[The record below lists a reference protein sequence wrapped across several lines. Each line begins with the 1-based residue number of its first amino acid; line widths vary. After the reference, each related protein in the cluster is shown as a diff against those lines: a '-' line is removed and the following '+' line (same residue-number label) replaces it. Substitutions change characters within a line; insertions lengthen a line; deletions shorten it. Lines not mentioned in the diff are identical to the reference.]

1 MPPSDADLNSAVID
15 RYEQHLQ
22 WLFQGHQHISRHWLQ
37 TQADTDPEL
46 ASWLSL
52 RLRVALPPERL
63 QALAPHLRQQLSG
76 WQLYYQGQYQQAA
89 EQFTLAWPVAQ
100 EYPDSISPMDV
111 ALGLGKV
118 YTRTGDWSL
127 ARDWILHALASAR
140 AQQRLFAITEGYGAL
155 GELFLRAG
163 QAQAAQACMSN
174 ACQLLP
180 PGSGQQAKQLNYLAS
195 ALLRNGALLRAES
208 LLMTA
213 VHMASAQDDADSLW
227 HALARLQFVRLQS
240 SEVAPA
246 TRVDVMQ
253 GLESYQPA
261 RKTPVAC
268 GFFHIGQ
275 ALWLARQ
282 QQSERAAQSLQ
293 QALQHL
299 GPQLPLERMWAQR
312 LHCALLGQPY
322 IPEPAL
328 LQRWTPVLHIKPAVS
343 LSVLDHTWQVLP
355 LPSKN
360 GFARLLQPL
369 GTLDDEAQARTA
381 FFI

>member
-1 MPPSDADLNSAVID
+1 MPPSSVHPGQAVID

-22 WLFQGHQHISRHWLQ
+22 WLFQGHQQMSRQWLQ
-37 TQADTDPEL
+37 TQADTDPAL
-46 ASWLSL
+46 AAWLSL
-52 RLRVALPPERL
+52 RLRVALPPAQL
-63 QALAPHLRQQLSG
+63 QALPPHSRHQLSG
-76 WQLYYQGQYQQAA
+76 WQLYYQGQYPQAA
-89 EQFTLAWPVAQ
+89 EQFALAWPLAQ
-100 EYPDSISPMDV
+100 QHPDSISPMDV

-127 ARDWILHALASAR
+127 ARDWMLHSLALAR
-140 AQQRLFAITEGYGAL
+140 AQQRLFAVTEGYGAL

-163 QAQAAQACMSN
+163 QAQAAQACMAN
-174 ACQLLP
+174 AYQLLP

-213 VHMASAQDDADSLW
+213 LHMAAAQEDADSLW

-240 SEVAPA
+240 STTAA
-246 TRVDVMQ
+246 AGVDVMQ
-253 GLESYQPA
+253 GLDSYQPA

-282 QQSERAAQSLQ
+282 QQTGQAAQSLQ

-299 GPQLPLERMWAQR
+299 GPQLPLERIWAQR
-312 LHCALLGQPY
+312 LYCALLGQPY
-322 IPEPAL
+322 TPDPAL
-328 LQRWTPVLHIKPAVS
+328 LQRWAPVLQLAPDTRP
-343 LSVLDHTWQVLP
+343 SVLDHTWQVLP
-355 LPSKN
+355 LPAGN

-369 GTLDDEAQARTA
+369 GTLDEEAQARTA